1 MLGDTL
7 LFHKREML
15 IPSWSELLGGAVMEH
30 DTSRAG
36 FESRARSISV
46 WFPEELV
53 CVGPGTTCA
62 SKQLSNIVSGLQGNS
77 WTIVN

>member
-1 MLGDTL
+1 
-7 LFHKREML
+7 
-15 IPSWSELLGGAVMEH
+15 MEH

-53 CVGPGTTCA
+53 CVGLGTTCA
-62 SKQLSNIVSGLQGNS
+62 SKPI
-77 WTIVN
+77 